1 MATKKKTK
9 KKSTKSKKTSTLKK
23 KQTKK
28 QAVKR
33 AAPKKSGKKSGKKA
47 AAPKKAAA
55 KKIDVKKSAPG
66 KTSGASARETEKASR
81 VRRASVSREMLG
93 PDSGGQSGDLQ
104 GLSNVEAADSESV
117 DELVEEGNAFEA
129 GIVTGVEDAGRHRT
143 KEVTTR
149 EVSEDDV
156 PDEYLDQD

>member
-9 KKSTKSKKTSTLKK
+9 KKSTKSKKTAAPKK

-28 QAVKR
+28 RAVKR
-33 AAPKKSGKKSGKKA
+33 AAPQKSAKKT
-47 AAPKKAAA
+47 AAPNKAAA
-55 KKIDVKKSAPG
+55 KKIEVKKSAPR
-66 KTSGASARETEKASR
+66 KISGAGARETPKASR
-81 VRRASVSREMLG
+81 GRRASAVSPEMLG
-93 PDSGGQSGDLQ
+93 PGSGGQSGDLQ
-104 GLSNVEAADSESV
+104 GLSNVEDADSESV

-129 GIVTGVEDAGRHRT
+129 GIVTGVEDAGRQGT

-149 EVSEDDV
+149 EVPEDDV

>member
-9 KKSTKSKKTSTLKK
+9 KKSTKSKKTATPKK

-28 QAVKR
+28 RAVKR
-33 AAPKKSGKKSGKKA
+33 AAPKKSAKKT
-47 AAPKKAAA
+47 AAPNKAAA

-66 KTSGASARETEKASR
+66 KISGASARETQKASR
-81 VRRASVSREMLG
+81 GRRTSVSRETLG
-93 PDSGGQSGDLQ
+93 PGSGGQSGDLQ
-104 GLSNVEAADSESV
+104 GLPNVEAADSESI

-149 EVSEDDV
+149 EVPEDDV